1 MACIAIIYFSQ
12 THVTAQLA
20 EAIARGAKQEDNITV
35 LTHSI
40 AGHEIIEGRFVN
52 PQLFEKLIACD
63 AIIFGSPTYMGNVA
77 AQFKAFAD
85 ASSEYWQQQVWSDK
99 LSAGFTSGTGLNGD
113 QTNTLHYLSTLASQH
128 GMLWVNLDL
137 SYGPNNV
144 SLNRLGC
151 QLGVVAQTY
160 DHSVNKIDLA
170 TALHLGKRV
179 AKLAKRLTS

>member
-1 MACIAIIYFSQ
+1 MVCIAIIYFSQ

-20 EAIARGAKQEDNITV
+20 EAIAQGAKQEDNITV
-35 LTHSI
+35 LMHSI

-52 PQLFEKLIACD
+52 PQLFAKLIACD

-85 ASSEYWQQQVWSDK
+85 ASSEYWQQQDWSDK

-113 QTNTLHYLSTLASQH
+113 QTNSLHYLSTLASQH
-128 GMLWVNLDL
+128 GMLWVNLDS

-160 DHSVNKIDLA
+160 DHSVNEIDLA
-170 TALHLGKRV
+170 TAVHLGKRV

>member
-20 EAIARGAKQEDNITV
+20 EAIAHGAKQEDNITV
-35 LTHSI
+35 FTHSI

-128 GMLWVNLDL
+128 GMLWVNLNS

-160 DHSVNKIDLA
+160 DHSVNEIDLA